1 MVDLTQTPD
10 RVVGFARQP
19 PAGRRS
25 RHRRNPMSSLPRY
38 AYAIAIFLGLLAAF
52 APANLPLES
61 PSFTTALLVSTAIFG
76 VAGLLLGA
84 LWPAG
89 GWRWGL
95 WVVAPGLLLV
105 TIGLISSGEFAS
117 FFGDDLPFLAAGL
130 VGACV
135 GGAMGDRSRG
145 AAKPT
150 GQDSD

>member
-1 MVDLTQTPD
+1 
-10 RVVGFARQP
+10 
-19 PAGRRS
+19 
-25 RHRRNPMSSLPRY
+25 MSSPPRY

-61 PSFTTALLVSTAIFG
+61 PSFTTALLISTAIFG

-84 LWPAG
+84 LWPGG

-105 TIGLISSGEFAS
+105 TIGLISSGQFAS
-117 FFGDDLPFLAAGL
+117 FIGDDLPFLASGL
-130 VGACV
+130 VGACL
-135 GGAMGDRSRG
+135 GGAMGARLRG
-145 AAKPT
+145 ATKAT